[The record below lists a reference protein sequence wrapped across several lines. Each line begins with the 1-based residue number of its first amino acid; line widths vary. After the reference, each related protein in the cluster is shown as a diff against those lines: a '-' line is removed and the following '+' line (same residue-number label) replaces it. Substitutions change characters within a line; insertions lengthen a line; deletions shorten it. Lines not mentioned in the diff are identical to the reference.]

1 MEMNAGAIAQEPLLD
16 RSVVDEFIGASA
28 AQRISCAACAAT
40 IALRSPSR
48 RIPGSGGTFG
58 MMRLSWLARELER
71 KPATIAPGAYPAA
84 VQQLLEVY
92 RGARHELLA
101 HLDKVAS
108 ARAGSE
114 N

>member
-16 RSVVDEFIGASA
+16 RSVVDEFVGEIGVSA
-28 AQRISCAACAAT
+28 AQCMSCAAT

-71 KPATIAPGAYPAA
+71 KSATIAPGAYPAA